1 MGRIERG
8 VWLTLVVLLLSITA
22 VSGHQAW
29 QGERAL
35 ERARAQVRALQGRLQ
50 EMAPDGPD
58 GDEPA
63 GLTPREMRRLQTLG
77 LAEPHRDLA
86 ADLRAHPEL
95 IPHDPVLGG
104 RFFFMP
110 GGVRVLND
118 RWVLAVF
125 EDGHVRGQ
133 MLLEYSLHSGGIRW
147 RVLASALDR

>member
-8 VWLTLVVLLLSITA
+8 VWLTLVVLLLGITA

-29 QGERAL
+29 QAERAL
-35 ERARAQVRALQGRLQ
+35 ETGQAQIRALQEWLQ
-50 EMAPDGPD
+50 EADADGPD
-58 GDEPA
+58 TEPA
-63 GLTPREMRRLQTLG
+63 GLTPREVRRLQALG
-77 LAEPHRDLA
+77 LAEPSPDLA
-86 ADLRAHPEL
+86 ADLRAHPGL
-95 IPHDPVLGG
+95 IPHEPVLGG
-104 RFFFMP
+104 RFFFVP

-133 MLLEYSLHSGGIRW
+133 MLLEYSLHSGAIRW